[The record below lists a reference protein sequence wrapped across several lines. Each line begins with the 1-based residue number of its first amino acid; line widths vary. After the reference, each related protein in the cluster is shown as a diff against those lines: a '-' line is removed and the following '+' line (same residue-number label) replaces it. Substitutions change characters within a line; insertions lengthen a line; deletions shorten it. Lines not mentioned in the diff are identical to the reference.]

1 MAEGIEP
8 MSLLLLSLGLITL
21 LVGLTLAAQHLSA
34 LPYAPECPTCRGV
47 TAQSVRLSHVD
58 RMLARRGADARQ
70 CPRCGWTG
78 RMRWR
83 LAEERV
89 RRE

>member
-1 MAEGIEP
+1 M
-8 MSLLLLSLGLITL
+8 LLLLMWIGVFLMM
-21 LVGLTLAAQHLSA
+21 LAASGYAAHQLTS
-34 LPYAPECPTCRGV
+34 LPYAPECPECRGV
-47 TAQSVRLSHVD
+47 TSQRMRLSRVD
-58 RMLARRGADARQ
+58 RVLARGGADARH

-83 LAEERV
+83 LAAERA

>member
-1 MAEGIEP
+1 MLLLLLWMGL
-8 MSLLLLSLGLITL
+8 MSLLAALM
-21 LVGLTLAAQHLSA
+21 LAAQHLGA
-34 LPYAPECPTCRGV
+34 LPYAPGCPACRGV
-47 TAQSVRLSHVD
+47 TAQSVQPSQMD
-58 RMLARRGADARQ
+58 RVLARGGADARE

>member
-1 MAEGIEP
+1 MLLIVLWTGAGVLAAA
-8 MSLLLLSLGLITL
+8 SLLALHY
-21 LVGLTLAAQHLSA
+21 LVG

-47 TAQSVRLSHVD
+47 TARPPRTTAVD
-58 RMLARRGADARQ
+58 RFLARCSGADARHCQ
-70 CPRCGWTG
+70 RCGWRG

-89 RRE
+89 RK